1 MTLPPVSLS
10 ADWRQTPTPR
20 LCPSCR
26 ASSVSAPWAARTPG
40 APRRQTHCDTT
51 WYSVTTAESSGF
63 QSLTCSWSSPSSVT
77 SGFWDTRLI
86 SSRERAASNVT
97 LLLGAS
103 GAAARPR
110 QKSTTAC
117 LPPGESESQLAEM
130 PTDRASVSAARSF
143 PSAALRGSLSSSSPN
158 SRHASSSSPSASTHA
173 STTVAGAASPISRN
187 GSAVTADDGGA
198 AFLSLKKSFS
208 SATQS
213 SSACWASSSF
223 LNA

>member
-63 QSLTCSWSSPSSVT
+63 QAEANCVQASPNCS
-77 SGFWDTRLI
+77 
-86 SSRERAASNVT
+86 RASSNVT
-97 LLLGAS
+97 SLLGAS
-103 GAAARPR
+103 GAAPSPR

-130 PTDRASVSAARSF
+130 PTDRDAASAARSF
-143 PSAALRGSLSSSSPN
+143 PSAALRGSLSSSSP
-158 SRHASSSSPSASTHA
+158 STASSKNPLMTLFMPGAVRYRSTR
-173 STTVAGAASPISRN
+173 TVVFRALRLLSR
-187 GSAVTADDGGA
+187 
-198 AFLSLKKSFS
+198 
-208 SATQS
+208 
-213 SSACWASSSF
+213 
-223 LNA
+223 